1 MNLALCS
8 WETFFSKKVYR
19 YFYHYVAIDLFTV
32 TAAILNLLYLWSIM
46 GCRGGN
52 SLSIYARFSGKK
64 RTSLYISGEKAII
77 ITSNHGITTFFPHYN
92 FRIVLKPPGHPLI
105 LLKSNSVIQY
115 GRRIGKKVCYLCLCV
130 NISDNFRRDK
140 RKQESLIV

>member
-1 MNLALCS
+1 MLLGNVFFQEGLSIFLPLCGNRP
-8 WETFFSKKVYR
+8 FYR
-19 YFYHYVAIDLFTV
+19 YGGHIEFIIFMEYYG
-32 TAAILNLLYLWSIM
+32 M
-46 GCRGGN
+46 PGGN
-52 SLSIYARFSGKK
+52 SLSICARFSGKK

-92 FRIVLKPPGHPLI
+92 FRIVLMPPGHPLI

-140 RKQESLIV
+140 NLKQESLIV